1 MLPSQCVRKKKKL
14 YLLFQVLREYMTLH
28 EPTQVLIV
36 FGGTNSS
43 FKGGSG
49 FADKLEGSI

>member
-1 MLPSQCVRKKKKL
+1 MLPSQCVRKKKL
-14 YLLFQVLREYMTLH
+14 YLLFQVLREYLILH

-36 FGGTNSS
+36 FGGANSS

-49 FADKLEGSI
+49 FADKLDGSI